1 MNAPINLPFF
11 LFFSFVLLLL
21 LVLCSFYRF
30 FLLSFVAFG
39 LLLFDFF
46 PFLMDLLRLVDI
58 STSQSY
64 SGFHERRGTMAGIV
78 LMRVVYFFIFFL
90 YSAMLI
96 FGERGG
102 GIEVDLSR

>member
-39 LLLFDFF
+39 LVLFDFF

-78 LMRVVYFFIFFL
+78 LMRVIYFFIFSCILPCL
-90 YSAMLI
+90 YLGRE
-96 FGERGG
+96 GE
-102 GIEVDLSR
+102 E

>member
-1 MNAPINLPFF
+1 
-11 LFFSFVLLLL
+11 
-21 LVLCSFYRF
+21 
-30 FLLSFVAFG
+30 
-39 LLLFDFF
+39 
-46 PFLMDLLRLVDI
+46 MDLLRLVGI

-78 LMRVVYFFIFFL
+78 NAGSFIYLFFFL
-90 YSAMLI
+90 YSAILI